1 VAKLTPLS
9 EAALLAV
16 PLYTVE
22 LTVATAAPLLTV
34 MVPRVTVVFAI
45 VLPTLRVDAFT
56 VTVLENMWL
65 FVQLNVPEVLTPRD
79 IDDQ

>member
-1 VAKLTPLS
+1 
-9 EAALLAV
+9 LLAV

-65 FVQLNVPEVLTPRD
+65 FVQLNVHEVLTPRD
-79 IDDQ
+79 IDEQ